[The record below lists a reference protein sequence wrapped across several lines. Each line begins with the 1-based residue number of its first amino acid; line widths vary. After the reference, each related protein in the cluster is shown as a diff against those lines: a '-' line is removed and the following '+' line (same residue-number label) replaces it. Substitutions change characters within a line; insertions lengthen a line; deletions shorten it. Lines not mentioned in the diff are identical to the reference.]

1 MFTKKLL
8 LLHPLEEIPLQ
19 INHRRYEVS
28 TVGHLK
34 AELLS
39 IWMKRIESLEN
50 GESEQSYDTIAENL
64 IKRITAQEPGFSSS
78 EFYKSNFEEYNPNM
92 ENNGH

>member
-1 MFTKKLL
+1 M
-8 LLHPLEEIPLQ
+8 
-19 INHRRYEVS
+19 S
-28 TVGHLK
+28 TVEHLK

-64 IKRITAQEPGFSSS
+64 IKRITAEEPGFSSS
-78 EFYKSNFEEYNPNM
+78 EFYESNFEEYNPNM